1 MKQPTDRHDDET
13 LLIALEQLGKGL
25 DMLQGLF
32 IRIEAY
38 VAAPEVDG
46 SQSEYPRLTAEVP
59 MDRTV
64 H

>member
-1 MKQPTDRHDDET
+1 MKQPTDHRDDET

-32 IRIEAY
+32 IRIEDY
-38 VAAPEVDG
+38 VTAPEPDG
-46 SQSEYPRLTAEVP
+46 PHSSYPRLTAEIP
-59 MDRTV
+59 INRTV

>member
-1 MKQPTDRHDDET
+1 MSQQNDHRDDET

-32 IRIEAY
+32 NRIEAY
-38 VAAPEVDG
+38 VTAPEADG
-46 SQSEYPRLTAEVP
+46 PHSTYPRLTAEIP
-59 MDRTV
+59 LDRTV

>member
-1 MKQPTDRHDDET
+1 MKNNIDHRDDET

-32 IRIEAY
+32 NRIEAY
-38 VAAPEVDG
+38 VTAPEPDG
-46 SQSEYPRLTAEVP
+46 PHSEYPRLTAEIP
-59 MDRTV
+59 ADRTV

>member
-1 MKQPTDRHDDET
+1 MSEQRNQYHDET

-32 IRIEAY
+32 NRIEAY
-38 VAAPEVDG
+38 VAAPEHDG
-46 SQSEYPRLTAEVP
+46 PHSEYPRLTTEIPV
-59 MDRTV
+59 DRTV